1 MSNLRI
7 SVSALHAFC
16 CDVLQIAGVPPEDA
30 CLVADSLTQADARGL
45 GSHGVVR
52 LLPVYT
58 RRLAAGTT
66 HARPQIGIERQ
77 RGAVTVVDGD
87 AGMGQVTGTFAMRT
101 AVDLAREM
109 GAGIVGVRNSS
120 HFGYGAMYVEQAVA
134 EGMIGVA
141 LTNAP
146 SNMPPWGGRTPYFG
160 TNPIAVGI
168 PCGQERPVILDM
180 STSVVARGKIVMAQK
195 KGESIPPG
203 WAIDEDGQPTTDAA
217 AALAGAVLPFGGY
230 KGSGLALLVD
240 VLCGVLTGAAF
251 GLHIVNLYDE
261 GERTQNVGHFFV
273 ALDPRSFLPDGDFE
287 ARMDQ
292 FVREVRT
299 QPRMPGVD
307 RIYLPG
313 EIEFEQAEESAR
325 FGVVLPEAGV
335 AELDQLALELGIRP
349 LQARV
354 AV

>member
-7 SVSALHAFC
+7 SVSALHAYC
-16 CDVLQIAGVPPEDA
+16 CDALQAAGVALDDA
-30 CLVADSLTQADARGL
+30 RLVADSLTQADARGL
-45 GSHGVVR
+45 SSHGVVR

-58 RRLAAGTT
+58 RRLRAGTT
-66 HARPQIGIERQ
+66 HARPQVCIERR
-77 RGAVTVVDGD
+77 RGAVTVIDGD

-168 PCGQERPVILDM
+168 PCGEERPVILDM

-195 KGESIPPG
+195 KGEAIPPG
-203 WAIDEDGQPTTDAA
+203 WAIDADGQPTTDAA

-240 VLCGVLTGAAF
+240 VLSGVLTGAAF
-251 GLHIVNLYDE
+251 GLHIINLYDE
-261 GERTQNVGHFFV
+261 GERTQNLGHFFV
-273 ALDPRSFLPDGDFE
+273 ALDPSSFLPAGDFE
-287 ARMDQ
+287 AHMDQ
-292 FVREVRT
+292 FVREVRC

-307 RIYLPG
+307 RIYLTG

>member
-1 MSNLRI
+1 MSDLRI
-7 SVSALHAFC
+7 AVSALHSFC
-16 CDVLQIAGVPPEDA
+16 CDALQAANVPPEDA
-30 CLVADSLTQADARGL
+30 RLVADSLAQADARGL
-45 GSHGVVR
+45 NSHGVVR
-52 LLPVYT
+52 LLPIYT
-58 RRLAAGTT
+58 QRLRAGTT
-66 HARPQIGIERQ
+66 RARPRICIERQ

-101 AVDLAREM
+101 AIDLARGI

-120 HFGYGAMYVEQAVA
+120 HFGFGAMYVEQAVA
-134 EGMIGVA
+134 AGMIGVA

-168 PCGQERPVILDM
+168 PCGQERPIILDM

-195 KGESIPPG
+195 KGESIPPD
-203 WAIDEDGQPTTDAA
+203 WAIDVDGQPTTDAA

-240 VLCGVLTGAAF
+240 VLSGVLTGAAF
-251 GLHIVNLYDE
+251 GLHIINLYDE
-261 GERTQNVGHFFV
+261 GERTQNLGHFFV
-273 ALDPRSFLPDGDFE
+273 ALDPSSFLPAGDFE

-292 FVREVRT
+292 FVREVRC
-299 QPRMPGVD
+299 QPRMPDVD

-325 FGVVLPEAGV
+325 SGVVLPDAGV
-335 AELDQLALELGIRP
+335 TELDQLAIELGIRP
-349 LQARV
+349 LQARAGV
-354 AV
+354 